1 MHIKGGAAKI
11 FFILALLAATVLG
24 FQNCAQ
30 VALEKVDKSVVYQLP
45 AYKMSASICNDIRFF
60 NQSGSKFVF
69 IVDMSASNVGDWFYE
84 TVADKKFYYWDRNK
98 ATDPEG
104 SRFEAI
110 RYFLENC
117 GGQSGS
123 QFAVIGFGNT
133 AGTLASSGA
142 PALSCDNVNFASPNE
157 AKNQLDFLKARQDAD
172 DDWYFQWSK
181 AENKYLNVKTPESLV
196 LGVTSY
202 TSAIRCAENLLIK
215 DLTSATAA
223 PADNYFVFFI
233 SDGVP
238 QDKNGTGCALSSSTP
253 EEKEACYMSSVY
265 QSMTMVRSAA
275 ITKAKNLRFTGV
287 YYGPDG
293 VTPKVLDAIAK
304 EGGTSGTVALRS
316 FSGEQTALCSLFVS
330 QSALEYKPESFI
342 AVDLT
347 ASRKGPLMVAD
358 SDMDGLDDE
367 TEKQLGTN
375 PREPRSSGVSGVLDG
390 ICQHFGGIEKCQ
402 ARRSQIVCD
411 PAKFNSTGL
420 SDCDYRILGL
430 HQNDVGDW
438 GIDSDKDGMLDII
451 EIVKGTNPG
460 KADMLSDPDG
470 DGVVTRDE
478 IVRGSDPVTPDAHL
492 PEYLLSLFNVKYV
505 QASKDAVCPMGFW
518 KLNSSRLLAVP
529 TLSVGSFAGSSSF
542 LNHKA
547 NEHKIMVFY
556 RSVAQNSASPLNEY
570 YASSLDVALEVKEG
584 LEAAKPSHEELESS
598 DFSLIGEVQP

>member
-1 MHIKGGAAKI
+1 MQIRGGSTKFSI
-11 FFILALLAATVLG
+11 ILAFLAVTILS
-24 FQNCAQ
+24 FQNCSQ
-30 VALEKVDKSVVYQLP
+30 VALEMVDKSVVYQLP
-45 AYKMSASICNDIRFF
+45 PYKMSASICNDIRFF

-69 IVDMSASNVGDWFYE
+69 IVDMSASNVGDWFFEVVGDSKY
-84 TVADKKFYYWDRNK
+84 YYWDPKK
-98 ATDPEG
+98 ATDPDG

-117 GGQSGS
+117 GGQAGS

-142 PALSCDNVNFASPNE
+142 PALSCDNVNFTSPTA

-172 DDWYFQWSK
+172 DDWYFQWAK
-181 AENKYLNVKTPESLV
+181 EKNNYLNVKTPDSLV

-238 QDKNGTGCALSSSTP
+238 QDKNGTGCALSTSTP
-253 EEKEACYMSSVY
+253 EEKESCYLDSVY

-304 EGGTSGTVALRS
+304 EGGTSGSVALKS

-330 QSALEYKPESFI
+330 QTAHEYKPESFI

-347 ASRKGPLMVAD
+347 AARKGALIVAD

-367 TEKQLGTN
+367 AEKQHGTD
-375 PREPRSSGVSGVLDG
+375 PRSPRSGGVSGVLDG
-390 ICQHFGGIEKCQ
+390 ICHRLGGIEKCK
-402 ARRSQIVCD
+402 ARRSQIQCEPV
-411 PAKFNSTGL
+411 KFNSTGL

-430 HQNDVGDW
+430 HQLDVGDW
-438 GIDSDKDGMLDII
+438 GIDSDKDGMLDLI
-451 EIVKGTNPG
+451 EIVKGTDPG
-460 KADMLSDPDG
+460 TADMLSDPDG

-478 IVRGSDPVTPDAHL
+478 IVRGSDPSTPDGQL

-505 QASKDAVCPMGFW
+505 QAAKEAVCPMGFW
-518 KLNSSRLLAVP
+518 QLESTRLLAVP
-529 TLSVGSFAGSSSF
+529 TLSVGSFSGAFSF
-542 LNHKA
+542 LNHKV
-547 NEHKIMVFY
+547 NEHKLMVFY
-556 RSVAQNSASPLNEY
+556 KSVAQNSAAPMNEY
-570 YASSLDVALEVKEG
+570 YASAISVFLDLNNGVE
-584 LEAAKPSHEELESS
+584 EAIPSAGELKST
-598 DFSLIGEVQP
+598 DFDLIGEVSP